1 MDVRSKGSL
10 AYRVAFVNMP
20 AWFSTLGAS
29 SAASLVDAITL
40 SYPLPRCSL
49 AGAIGGA
56 WMAAWGVRSTSV
68 GVLSFLSVFPEQWG
82 VYLAGEAAIFIITI
96 VLTILLSKTPLNQD
110 RAA

>member
-1 MDVRSKGSL
+1 
-10 AYRVAFVNMP
+10 MP

-68 GVLSFLSVFPEQWG
+68 GVGGVLSFLSVFPEQWG

-96 VLTILLSKTPLNQD
+96 VLTILLSKAPLNQD